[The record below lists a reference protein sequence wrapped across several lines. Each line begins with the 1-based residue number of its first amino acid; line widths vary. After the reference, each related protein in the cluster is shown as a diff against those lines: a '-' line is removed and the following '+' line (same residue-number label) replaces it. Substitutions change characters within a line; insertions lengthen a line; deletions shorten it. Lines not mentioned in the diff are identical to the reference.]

1 MTATTTTTTIDEISL
16 DLIDIDP
23 TNVRAD
29 LGDLGELANSIK
41 EHGVLQPVILRPTEN
56 GRYAPTIGN
65 RRCAAARLAGRETI
79 PAMVKDADSLDRRA
93 EVQVIENVH
102 REDLKPSELA
112 RAFGYLLS
120 LKDGRKRRWTQQ
132 TLAARLGMSQAK
144 VSKYAALSALTD
156 EALAAIDQ
164 GRIGIEDGYE
174 LSKLARWSKRLAKA
188 LEVGLAKGDVPAAVR
203 QQLAAQEREQ
213 KRHRVLSD
221 LRAAKATLAPDDWSA
236 TGVRLGRGD
245 LDASVDSAEAH
256 ADEPCHAAHVTD
268 DAEIEWVCLDPQ
280 RHVPT
285 TTAGPEPNAATG
297 PKANT
302 RASAP
307 AGAEDVDEDQDATD
321 RQSPAV
327 EGEVEGQTAAERAEQ
342 EHREAQARE
351 HAEALRVADHARFAA
366 MRVALERKLNRAVVQ
381 RYVSWAFLHSTMLP
395 GYDDTPACELLG
407 IDRDEQAEDTWPILT
422 YAARGDRELERAA
435 VAVAFTTSE
444 EWLRGPSP
452 RFDHP
457 IVAEHYAL
465 LAKLGY
471 EQQEVEKREFATVQA
486 DDDTEPEGPAVTGE
500 QAEPPADADATPTE
514 G

>member
-41 EHGVLQPVILRPTEN
+41 EHGVLQPVTLRPTEN

-221 LRAAKATLAPDDWSA
+221 LRAPKAT
-236 TGVRLGRGD
+236 
-245 LDASVDSAEAH
+245 
-256 ADEPCHAAHVTD
+256 
-268 DAEIEWVCLDPQ
+268 
-280 RHVPT
+280 
-285 TTAGPEPNAATG
+285 
-297 PKANT
+297 T

-307 AGAEDVDEDQDATD
+307 AGDEEAEDAEEDQDAAD

-327 EGEVEGQTAAERAEQ
+327 EGEVDERTAAERAEQ

-351 HAEALRVADHARFAA
+351 HAEALRVADNARFAA

-407 IDRDEQAEDTWPILT
+407 IDRDEQAEDTWSILT

-471 EQQEVEKREFATVQA
+471 EQQAIEQREFATVQA
-486 DDDTEPEGPAVTGE
+486 DDETEPEGPAVTGE